1 MRFGQ
6 LRGVLLATALISA
19 IGTVSTVLA
28 DGFIKTIPREVLAQD
43 LNTGQPYFAPPV
55 PWGHYAKDGLF
66 DHYYPKA
73 GHFGF
78 LHHGCKSC
86 GGSGHGLGGLGCKG
100 CGGSGC
106 GLGSKC
112 GLGGKCGL
120 LHHGGG
126 AGGGCGLGGGCG
138 MGGNAC
144 GDSGCG
150 LGHGSTRRI
159 KDCGLCKN
167 KGCGLCQSS
176 SIGDPMYVM
185 ASNQTMPIQPVASSQ
200 SIDPNGGTL
209 LCDSCTGKGCGKCG
223 GCGLL
228 HRKSADSCGS
238 CGGAGCGKCGLF
250 NKGTGC
256 GSCGGGGCGKC
267 GLFNKGSACGAC
279 GGKGCGLCGLFNKG
293 TGCGACGGRGC
304 GLCSNLKGKLAGLL
318 HHKGNKIK
326 YFVGPGGPVPLTP
339 GYVPYTVTTRSPRD
353 FLAFPPYTPSGF

>member
-19 IGTVSTVLA
+19 IGTVSTALA
-28 DGFIKTIPREVLAQD
+28 DGIIKTIPREVLAQD

-55 PWGHYAKDGLF
+55 PWGHYAKSGVF

-78 LHHGCKSC
+78 LHHGCKNC
-86 GGSGHGLGGLGCKG
+86 GGSGHGLGGLGCKS

-112 GLGGKCGL
+112 GLL
-120 LHHGGG
+120 NHAGG
-126 AGGGCGLGGGCG
+126 AGAGDGCGLGGGCG
-138 MGGNAC
+138 GSAC
-144 GDSGCG
+144 VDPGCG

-176 SIGDPMYVM
+176 SIGDPMYV
-185 ASNQTMPIQPVASSQ
+185 TASSQ
-200 SIDPNGGTL
+200 SVPIRPVVSAQSFDPNGGTL
-209 LCDSCTGKGCGKCG
+209 LCDSCTGKGCGQCG

-228 HRKSADSCGS
+228 HRKAADTCGSCGGGGCGKCGLSGLLHRGAGDSCGACGGAGCGKCGLFNGGNACGS

-250 NKGTGC
+250 NG
-256 GSCGGGGCGKC
+256 GS
-267 GLFNKGSACGAC
+267 
-279 GGKGCGLCGLFNKG
+279 
-293 TGCGACGGRGC
+293 GCGACGGRGC
-304 GLCSNLKGKLAGLL
+304 NLCSNLKGKLAGLL
-318 HHKGNKIK
+318 HHKSGKIK